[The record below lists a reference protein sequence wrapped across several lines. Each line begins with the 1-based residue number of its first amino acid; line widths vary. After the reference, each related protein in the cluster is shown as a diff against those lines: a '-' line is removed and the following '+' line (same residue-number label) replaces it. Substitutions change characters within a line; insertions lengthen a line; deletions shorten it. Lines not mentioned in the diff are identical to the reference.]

1 MVPIIDV
8 IARLREIEADGS
20 RADRRLATTVLGDLD
35 FASKASIVDLAARAG
50 VSEPTV
56 TRFCRTLGA
65 DGIREFKFRLAQA
78 LAVGGVFLNPRA
90 EGTEGRRRIVD
101 TIADGAILAIETLRA
116 SADPERIEAAA
127 QRLAGARSVLAFG
140 SGGSSSIAASELQHR
155 LFRLGLAI
163 AAYSDGEL
171 QRMTASAAGPETTV
185 VAFSISGHV
194 RPIIDAVTIARQYG
208 ASTIVV
214 TAPGSPLADA
224 GEILVPFLV
233 GEDEGL
239 LLRPSPTRYALIGC
253 VDMLAIATAE
263 ALGPQVLER
272 LRRIKQSINT
282 LKHNDPRLPIGD

>member
-1 MVPIIDV
+1 MASVVDL

-56 TRFCRTLGA
+56 TRFCRTLGS
-65 DGIREFKFRLAQA
+65 DGIRDFKFRLAQA
-78 LAVGGVFLNPRA
+78 LAIGGAFLNPRPTSA
-90 EGTEGRRRIVD
+90 EERRIVD
-101 TIADGAILAIETLRA
+101 TIADGAIGAIETLRA
-116 SADPERIEAAA
+116 QTDPERIAAA
-127 QRLAGARSVLAFG
+127 AERIATARAVLAYG

-163 AAYSDGEL
+163 ASYSDGEL
-171 QRMTASAAGPETTV
+171 QRMTASAAGRETAV

-194 RPIIDAVTIARQYG
+194 RPIVEAVTIARQYG

-214 TAPGSPLADA
+214 TAPNSPLAEA
-224 GEILVPFLV
+224 GEILVPFAI
-233 GEDEGL
+233 GEDEAS

-253 VDMLAIATAE
+253 VDMLSLATAE
-263 ALGPQVLER
+263 AMGPQVLER

-282 LKHNDPRLPIGD
+282 LKYNDPNLPIGD